1 MSFLVHIQIRFTPSL
16 THFMRSFFFVLVLFL
31 WSGCRKEIMPIIG
44 KDPCTYS
51 IVEFT
56 GRLDALTK
64 DVAVFER
71 GKYSIKYNDVP
82 AQARDTLEMTAL
94 YQVYLKQI
102 TSGDC
107 EPFFGSIRKIGP
119 ALE

>member
-1 MSFLVHIQIRFTPSL
+1 MRASFVV
-16 THFMRSFFFVLVLFL
+16 MVLLL

-44 KDPCTYS
+44 KEPCNYT

-64 DVAVFER
+64 EVAVFER
-71 GKYSIKYNDVP
+71 GKYSIKYNEVP
-82 AQARDTLEMTAL
+82 KQARDSLEMTAL

-102 TSGDC
+102 ISGDC
-107 EPFFGSIRKIGP
+107 EPFLGSIRKIGP

>member
-1 MSFLVHIQIRFTPSL
+1 
-16 THFMRSFFFVLVLFL
+16 MRLIFFVLFLIL
-31 WSGCRKEIMPIIG
+31 WSGCRKELIPIIG
-44 KDPCTYS
+44 KEPCTYN

-56 GRLDALTK
+56 ARLDALTE

-71 GKYSIKYNDVP
+71 GKYSILFNEVP
-82 AQARDTLEMTAL
+82 IQARDSLELTAL
-94 YQVYLKQI
+94 YQVYLKKI
-102 TSGDC
+102 TLGDC